1 MLSILL
7 GIVFLYFLAILL
19 IYLFQDRIVFQPSK
33 LNDNY
38 VFQFEDNFEELWI
51 ETEDKLKLNA
61 LYFRTSEPKGVILYF
76 HGNRGNL
83 QRWAQYYSDF
93 NPRGYD
99 FFAID
104 YRGYGKS
111 EGEPSET
118 GLYKDASA
126 AYQWLLKQYTS
137 DQIIIYGRS
146 LGTGVACELASRT
159 SSKLVILET
168 PFNSIKGA
176 IRHAWPFLWNPL
188 EPRNQFPN
196 DQRLAKISEPI
207 FIIQGTRDRVVPYSS
222 AIKLKPSL
230 KPGDQFFVIEGGRH
244 KNLNTFP
251 EYYQYL
257 DTIFGTK

>member
-7 GIVFLYFLAILL
+7 GIVFLYFLALLL
-19 IYLFQDRIVFQPSK
+19 IYVFQDKIVFQPSK
-33 LNDNY
+33 LDEHY
-38 VFQFEDNFEELWI
+38 TFRFKDNFEELWI
-51 ETEDKLKLNA
+51 ETEDQLKINA
-61 LYFRTSEPKGVILYF
+61 LYFQVTKPKGVILYL

-93 NPRGYD
+93 TPRGYD
-99 FFAID
+99 FLAID

-126 AYQWLLKQYTS
+126 AYQWLLNKYPS

-146 LGTGVACELASRT
+146 LGTGVACELASRVP
-159 SSKLVILET
+159 SKLIILET

-176 IRHAWPFLWNPL
+176 TRHAWPFLWNPF

-196 DQRLAKISEPI
+196 DQRLPKISEPVY
-207 FIIQGTRDRVVPYSS
+207 IIQGTKDRVVPYES
-222 AIKLKPSL
+222 AVKLKPGL
-230 KPGDQFFVIEGGRH
+230 KSGDQFFVIEGGRH

-257 DTIFGTK
+257 DSILGTK